1 MSLLLLILCGII
13 GFTLLFIAC
22 ELSHRM
28 TCAFDEIN
36 LTIEKLNWYLFP
48 IEVKRMLPMII
59 ATAQEPVALECFGS
73 ISCTRDVL
81 KNVGTKL
88 SYQLIK

>member
-13 GFTLLFIAC
+13 GFTLLFVAC

-28 TCAFDEIN
+28 TCAFDTVN
-36 LTIEKLNWYLFP
+36 VYIEQLNWYLFP

-59 ATAQEPVALECFGS
+59 ATAQEKVALECFGS
-73 ISCTRDVL
+73 ISCTRGVL
-81 KNVGTKL
+81 KSVGIESL
-88 SYQLIK
+88 

>member
-13 GFTLLFIAC
+13 GFTLLFVAC

-28 TCAFDEIN
+28 TCAFDTVN
-36 LTIEKLNWYLFP
+36 VYIEQLNWYLFP

-59 ATAQEPVALECFGS
+59 ATALECFGS
-73 ISCTRDVL
+73 ISCTRGVL
-81 KNVGTKL
+81 KSVGIESL
-88 SYQLIK
+88 

>member
-13 GFTLLFIAC
+13 GFTLLFVAC

-28 TCAFDEIN
+28 TCAFDTVN
-36 LTIEKLNWYLFP
+36 VYIEQLNWYLFP

-59 ATAQEPVALECFGS
+59 ATAQEKRE
-73 ISCTRDVL
+73 SCIGML
-81 KNVGTKL
+81 WK
-88 SYQLIK
+88 YQLHPRCP